1 MQPVTV
7 ETPVFRNIYVKN
19 LVSRGSRR
27 AMFFNGLPEMNI
39 SNIHVENVSISSE
52 YGAEI
57 SESDGITFQNVFVSP
72 AKGPALILNSVKNMK
87 TEGFTYP
94 KVDGKEVEFRG
105 RLNKNVEI
113 K

>member
-1 MQPVTV
+1 MCSSDL
-7 ETPVFRNIYVKN
+7 VFRNIYVKN

-52 YGAEI
+52 FGAEI
-57 SESDGITFQNVFVSP
+57 SESDGITFKNVFVSP